1 MKKNKLLTII
11 WLLIVTIIPIN
22 VLAYSDFIIPGG
34 ENVGIEVSSN
44 GVLVVGFYEV
54 DNKLIAKDSGFML
67 GDRIIK
73 VNNKDVNSIDDM
85 VNVVKDSDNEM
96 VNYTIIRDN
105 KEINLKASRNNQE
118 GVYKTGIYVKDS
130 IQGIGTLTFIDPKT
144 LKFGALGH
152 EILEKTT
159 SKKFEIKDGKIFK
172 SDVTSIN
179 KSEDGK
185 AGEKNARYDKTEV
198 YGDITE
204 NTTSG
209 IFGNYTAKLPNEEKI
224 KVGTENDIHLG
235 EAKIRT
241 VINKD
246 EIKEFKINIIKLN
259 PNSDTKNILFEIVD
273 EKLLENTGGVVQGM
287 SGSPIIQDDKI
298 VGAVTHVIVNDSK
311 KGYGI
316 FITKMLK
323 EADN

>member
-11 WLLIVTIIPIN
+11 WLLIITIIPIN
-22 VLAYSDFIIPGG
+22 VLAYSNYIIPGG
-34 ENVGIEVSSN
+34 ENVGIEVNSN
-44 GVLVVGFYEV
+44 GVLVVGFYKV

-67 GDRIIK
+67 GDRIIR
-73 VNNKDVNSIDDM
+73 VNDKKINNINDM
-85 VNVVKDSDNEM
+85 VDVVKDSNSEII
-96 VNYTIIRDN
+96 NYTVIRDG
-105 KEINLKASRNNQE
+105 KELNLKENRNNQD
-118 GVYKTGIYVKDS
+118 GVYKTGIYVKDN
-130 IQGIGTLTFIDPKT
+130 IQGIGTLTFIDPET
-144 LKFGALGH
+144 LRFGALGH

-179 KSEDGK
+179 KSENGK
-185 AGEKNARYDKTEV
+185 AGEKNARYDKTKV
-198 YGDITE
+198 YGNITE

-209 IFGNYTAKLPNEEKI
+209 IFGSYTAELPNQEKI
-224 KVGTENDIHLG
+224 KVGTDSDIHLG

-241 VINKD
+241 VINNN
-246 EIKEFKINIIKLN
+246 EVKEFKINIIKLN
-259 PNSDTKNILFEIVD
+259 PDSDTKNILFEIVD
-273 EKLLENTGGVVQGM
+273 EELLSNTGGVVQGM
-287 SGSPIIQDDKI
+287 SGSPIIEDDKI

-316 FITKMLK
+316 FINKMLK

>member
-85 VNVVKDSDNEM
+85 VNVVKESDNEM

-130 IQGIGTLTFIDPKT
+130 IQGIGTLTFIDPET

-209 IFGNYTAKLPNEEKI
+209 IFGNYTAELPNEEKI

>member
-11 WLLIVTIIPIN
+11 WLLIITIIPIN

-34 ENVGIEVSSN
+34 ANVGIEVNSD

-54 DNKLIAKDSGFML
+54 DNKLIAKDNGFKI

-73 VNNKDVNSIDDM
+73 VNDSKVNSIDDM
-85 VNVVKDSDNEM
+85 VNVVKESNSEI
-96 VNYTIIRDN
+96 VNYTVIRDN
-105 KEINLKASRNNQE
+105 NEIILKTNRINQD

-130 IQGIGTLTFIDPKT
+130 IQGIGTLTFIDPGT

-185 AGEKNARYDKTEV
+185 AGEKNARYDRSKV
-198 YGDITE
+198 YGNITE

-209 IFGNYTAKLPNEEKI
+209 IFGNYTAKLPNEEKL
-224 KVGTENDIHLG
+224 KVGTEKDIHLG

-241 VINKD
+241 VINNN
-246 EIKEFKINIIKLN
+246 EVKEFKINIIKLN

-273 EKLLENTGGVVQGM
+273 NELLENAGGVVQGM
-287 SGSPIIQDDKI
+287 SGSPILQDDKI

-316 FITKMLK
+316 FITTMLK

>member
-1 MKKNKLLTII
+1 MIDIKL
-11 WLLIVTIIPIN
+11 
-22 VLAYSDFIIPGG
+22 
-34 ENVGIEVSSN
+34 
-44 GVLVVGFYEV
+44 
-54 DNKLIAKDSGFML
+54 
-67 GDRIIK
+67 
-73 VNNKDVNSIDDM
+73 
-85 VNVVKDSDNEM
+85 
-96 VNYTIIRDN
+96 IRDN
-105 KEINLKASRNNQE
+105 KELSLKASRTNQD

-130 IQGIGTLTFIDPKT
+130 IQGIGTLTFIDPET

-185 AGEKNARYDKTEV
+185 AGEKNARYDKSKV
-198 YGDITE
+198 YGSISE

-209 IFGNYTAKLPNEEKI
+209 IFGTYTDKLPDI
-224 KVGTENDIHLG
+224 KTIEVGTIKDIHLG

-241 VINKD
+241 VINND
-246 EIKEFKINIIKLN
+246 EIKEFRINIIKLN
-259 PNSDTKNILFEIVD
+259 PNSDTKNILFEITD
-273 EKLLENTGGVVQGM
+273 EELLNSTGGVVQGM
-287 SGSPIIQDDKI
+287 SGSPILQDNKI

-316 FITKMLK
+316 FITTMLK

>member
-67 GDRIIK
+67 GDRISK

-85 VNVVKDSDNEM
+85 VNVVKESDNEM

-105 KEINLKASRNNQE
+105 KEINIKASRNNQE

-130 IQGIGTLTFIDPKT
+130 IQGIGTLTFIDPET

-209 IFGNYTAKLPNEEKI
+209 IFGNYTAELPNEEKI

>member
-85 VNVVKDSDNEM
+85 VNVVKESDNEM

-105 KEINLKASRNNQE
+105 KEINIKASRNNQE

-130 IQGIGTLTFIDPKT
+130 IQGIGTLTFIDPET

-209 IFGNYTAKLPNEEKI
+209 IFGNYTAELPNEEKI

>member
-85 VNVVKDSDNEM
+85 VNVVKESDNEM

-105 KEINLKASRNNQE
+105 KEINIKASRNNQE

-130 IQGIGTLTFIDPKT
+130 IQGIGTLTFIDPDT

-209 IFGNYTAKLPNEEKI
+209 IFGNYTAELPNEEKI